1 MFHITCTKAEQK
13 ELCMNLAKADY
24 CPTHFSDRGIMCWKC
39 TEECIK
45 SKINWTIT
53 DEPEDARAL
62 QISDA
67 IVELFKAYGY
77 DVEFLGG
84 QLADG
89 GKWQFCITENKNED
103 TN

>member
-1 MFHITCTKAEQK
+1 MAAENQYDILDGRLK
-13 ELCMNLAKADY
+13 
-24 CPTHFSDRGIMCWKC
+24 
-39 TEECIK
+39 
-45 SKINWTIT
+45 
-53 DEPEDARAL
+53 DARAV

-89 GKWQFCITENKNED
+89 GKWQFCITENKNEEE
-103 TN
+103 N